1 MGFEKISRAVL
12 AKAKNEAT
20 DLIDGVKKN
29 RDDFLKLKKEAAEQE
44 FDRLCKLRVQAIEEE
59 HNRKL
64 IQIKGAAGKQI
75 LDKRNALLRS
85 LFEKAKKE
93 ILDWPSDKYAGVM
106 GRLMERAV
114 GSQGGRVRVHP
125 KDEDVFQKVL
135 SGLNEGRGDAK
146 NHPSTQVLRCRS
158 VAGFIFVG
166 ADFEVDQTLGYLCSR
181 TSEHDMLPAIAS
193 DVVSGITG
201 YGFEN

>member
-12 AKAKNEAT
+12 AKAKDEAT
-20 DLIDGVKKN
+20 TIIDGAKKS
-29 RDDFLKLKKEAAEQE
+29 RGDFLKLKKEASEQE

-106 GRLMERAV
+106 GRLMERVV
-114 GSQGGRVRVHP
+114 GSQEGKVRVHP
-125 KDEDVFQKVL
+125 KDQDVFQKVL

-146 NHPSTQVLRCRS
+146 ITLDQSAPLPERG
-158 VAGFIFVG
+158 GFIFVG
-166 ADFEVDQTLGYLCSR
+166 ADFEVDQTLDTMLKDI
-181 TSEHDMLPAIAS
+181 EHDMLPAIAS
-193 DVVSGITG
+193 ELFPG
-201 YGFEN
+201 